1 MEIKPVKDINTP
13 KYPLRDEVGADALR
27 QQIPKRWAG
36 SAAAKV
42 ALGTLA
48 AMTLAGCVPDM
59 PTAGVPLPP
68 SAATENTAATAIPSE
83 SQIIDTVLAGAP
95 LINMITVAPLFLHG
109 EGRGGFG
116 CVMVAPPA
124 FLSEEDALAVIN
136 ETAKE
141 YGLSFKAGAG
151 PIFEGVAQPTTNI
164 YGDEKTASGKTMS
177 LKPDFADDEHGIV
190 IEFVSTED
198 VKKWH
203 ADTGYI
209 VSVESYDTKDAAD
222 QLSDGLEKAD
232 VNSGYYTAAVLYDP
246 CELYKPEDLSD
257 EEDWNEAE
265 AKTRQMS
272 EEQLKKQAID
282 FFEWLKDQG
291 II

>member
-1 MEIKPVKDINTP
+1 MEIKPVKDIKTP
-13 KYPLRDEVGADALR
+13 KYPLRDEMGADALK

-48 AMTLAGCVPDM
+48 AMTLAGCVPDI
-59 PTAGVPLPP
+59 PTAGVPEPP
-68 SAATENTAATAIPSE
+68 SAKTEESVTPAITEYRTEGIVAAP
-83 SQIIDTVLAGAP
+83 TV
-95 LINMITVAPLFLHG
+95 NVAPMFLHG
-109 EGRGGFG
+109 EGRGAFG
-116 CVMVAPPA
+116 CVMVAPPV

-151 PIFEGVAQPTTNI
+151 PIMEGVAQPATNI
-164 YGDEKTASGKTMS
+164 YGEEKTASGKTMS
-177 LKPDFADDEHGIV
+177 LQPDFADEERGIV

-203 ADTGYI
+203 TDTGYI

-222 QLSDGLEKAD
+222 QLSDGLEQAN
-232 VNSGYYTAAVLYDP
+232 VNNGYYTAGVLYDP
-246 CELYKPEDLSD
+246 CELYHPEDLSD
-257 EEDWNEAE
+257 EDDWNKAE
-265 AKTRQMS
+265 AKTKQMS
-272 EEQLKKQAID
+272 KEQLEKQATD